1 MRKFMSVEVEK
12 VIVGL
17 RKYNIVVCYL
27 IKKITLISCKRKLVG
42 MIIHSHF
49 YYYFF
54 ENLPTNPL
62 KVVIV

>member
-1 MRKFMSVEVEK
+1 MSVEVEK

-49 YYYFF
+49 
-54 ENLPTNPL
+54 
-62 KVVIV
+62 